1 MPLLSAAEITDMR
14 SEQDGTM
21 PDSVVVHRYTTV
33 SDGMGGNTETWAA
46 VGTVTC
52 RLAPAGRAGAEG
64 LITERLTA
72 ADPWAITVP
81 QGTTIYERDRLVIG
95 ARTFEVEY
103 INEHAAWETARRC
116 YGYEVGG

>member
-1 MPLLSAAEITDMR
+1 MPLLSAAEIADMR

-46 VGTVTC
+46 VGTVTG

-64 LITERLTA
+64 IIAERLTA
-72 ADPWAITVP
+72 AEPWVVTVP
-81 QGTTIYERDRLVIG
+81 VTTTVYERDRLVVG
-95 ARTFEVEY
+95 TRTFEVEY